1 MEQYEKMIDKIFS
14 EFKDIRYAAFY
25 IKGQLVHRQKQ
36 TIDLPS
42 AMESDRYEELLVNP
56 TLITIAKQRGN
67 IDCGGLRYIMIS
79 YGNFNQVIK
88 ELKGGHISLCFELQ
102 CDPIP
107 LLPII
112 FSFLE
117 YS

>member
-42 AMESDRYEELLVNP
+42 AMESDRY
-56 TLITIAKQRGN
+56 
-67 IDCGGLRYIMIS
+67 
-79 YGNFNQVIK
+79 
-88 ELKGGHISLCFELQ
+88 
-102 CDPIP
+102 
-107 LLPII
+107 
-112 FSFLE
+112 
-117 YS
+117 